1 MTGTE
6 WSDMRRSR
14 VVVPDY
20 VVGRGFAS
28 ETVLL
33 NIRTG
38 EYHGLDRVGG
48 RFYEV
53 IRDAP
58 DLERASQLL
67 ISEYDQPADRI
78 ESDLAAFCD
87 DLRNRGLIEI
97 KPTDDN

>member
-1 MTGTE
+1 MKA
-6 WSDMRRSR
+6 SDWNSMRACQ
-14 VVVPDY
+14 VVIPDH

-58 DLERASQLL
+58 DLERASRTLMT
-67 ISEYDQPADRI
+67 EYDQPADRI
-78 ESDLAAFCD
+78 EEDLAAFCD

-97 KPTDDN
+97 KPVDGN